1 MKSSDHLIVPQGFFD
16 GRLFDWRALRDNRIG
31 ILRVVVA
38 LPDGKAAFAFDL
50 GDIEAGDPEAE
61 MRKNKVFELFIGRRS
76 LRGGQREVLIGQL
89 HHDLIVRS
97 ALAQK
102 NDI

>member
-1 MKSSDHLIVPQGFFD
+1 M
-16 GRLFDWRALRDNRIG
+16 
-31 ILRVVVA
+31 VVA
-38 LPDGKAAFAFDL
+38 LADGQTAFAFDL
-50 GDIEAGDPEAE
+50 GDIEARDPEA
-61 MRKNKVFELFIGRRS
+61 KVRQDKGFELFIGRCG
-76 LRGGQREVLIGQL
+76 LRGGQCEVLAGQL